1 MNYQL
6 IEYAVR
12 RYIDK
17 KGYLNG
23 KKDYNLFIKS
33 SGYILGS
40 YYAFVVT
47 DAIGDDR
54 IYEVTHLKSNPTS
67 TAVSSY
73 LQDDSDEL
81 FLI

>member
-12 RYIDK
+12 RYIDN

-33 SGYILGS
+33 SGYICGS

-47 DAIGDDR
+47 DEPSNDR
-54 IYEVTHLKSNPTS
+54 IYEVTHLSKSNT
-67 TAVSSY
+67 TAVISY
-73 LQDDSDEL
+73 LQDDKAL
-81 FLI
+81 FFI

>member
-17 KGYLNG
+17 KGYL
-23 KKDYNLFIKS
+23 KQKRDYNLFIKS
-33 SGYILGS
+33 SGYIHGN

-47 DAIGDDR
+47 DEPSDDR
-54 IYEVTHLKSNPTS
+54 IYEVTHLSKSNT

-73 LQDDSDEL
+73 LQDDSAP
-81 FLI
+81 FFI

>member
-1 MNYQL
+1 MNYQM

-47 DAIGDDR
+47 DEPSDER
-54 IYEVTHLKSNPTS
+54 IYEVTHLQSNPAS
-67 TAVSSY
+67 TAVTSY
-73 LQDDSDEL
+73 LQDDSEP
-81 FLI
+81 FFI

>member
-1 MNYQL
+1 MNYQM

-17 KGYLNG
+17 KGYCNQ
-23 KKDYNLFIKS
+23 KRNFNLSIKS
-33 SGYILGS
+33 SGYICGN

-47 DAIGDDR
+47 DEPSDNR
-54 IYEVTHLKSNPTS
+54 IYEVTHLSKSNT

-73 LQDDSDEL
+73 LQDDSAP
-81 FLI
+81 FFI

>member
-1 MNYQL
+1 MNYQV

-12 RYIDK
+12 SYIDK

-47 DAIGDDR
+47 DALGDDR
-54 IYEVTHLKSNPTS
+54 IYEVTHLHNNPTS

-81 FLI
+81 FII

>member
-1 MNYQL
+1 MNYQM

-12 RYIDK
+12 RYIDD

-47 DAIGDDR
+47 DALGDDR
-54 IYEVTHLKSNPTS
+54 IYEVTHLQNNPTS

-73 LQDDSDEL
+73 LQDDSDKL

>member
-1 MNYQL
+1 MKYQM

-17 KGYLNG
+17 KGYCNQ
-23 KKDYNLFIKS
+23 KRDYNLSIKS
-33 SGYILGS
+33 GGYILGN

-47 DAIGDDR
+47 DEPSDNR
-54 IYEVTHLKSNPTS
+54 IYEVTYLANSNS

-73 LQDDSDEL
+73 IQEDEAP
-81 FLI
+81 FFI

>member
-17 KGYLNG
+17 KGYL
-23 KKDYNLFIKS
+23 KQKRDYNLFIKS
-33 SGYILGS
+33 SGYIHGS

-47 DAIGDDR
+47 DEPSDDR
-54 IYEVTHLKSNPTS
+54 IYEVTYLANSNTA
-67 TAVSSY
+67 AVSSY
-73 LQDDSDEL
+73 LQDDSAP
-81 FLI
+81 FFI

>member
-1 MNYQL
+1 MNHQV

-12 RYIDK
+12 CYIDK

>member
-17 KGYLNG
+17 KGYL
-23 KKDYNLFIKS
+23 KQKRDYNLSIKS
-33 SGYILGS
+33 SGYICGS

-47 DAIGDDR
+47 DEPSDDR
-54 IYEVTHLKSNPTS
+54 IYEVTYLANSN
-67 TAVSSY
+67 TAAVTSY
-73 LQDDSDEL
+73 LQDDSAA
-81 FLI
+81 FFI

>member
-17 KGYLNG
+17 KGYL
-23 KKDYNLFIKS
+23 KQKRDYNLFIKS
-33 SGYILGS
+33 SGYICGS

-47 DAIGDDR
+47 DEPSDDR
-54 IYEVTHLKSNPTS
+54 IYEVTHLSKSNT

-73 LQDDSDEL
+73 LQDDKAP
-81 FLI
+81 FFI

>member
-1 MNYQL
+1 MNYQV

>member
-1 MNYQL
+1 MNYQV

-17 KGYLNG
+17 KGYCNQ
-23 KKDYNLFIKS
+23 KRDYNLSIKS
-33 SGYILGS
+33 SGYIYGN

-47 DAIGDDR
+47 DEPSDNR
-54 IYEVTHLKSNPTS
+54 IYEVTHLSKSNT

-73 LQDDSDEL
+73 LQDDSAP
-81 FLI
+81 FFI

>member
-40 YYAFVVT
+40 YYAFVAT
-47 DAIGDDR
+47 DVIGDDR
-54 IYEVTHLKSNPTS
+54 IYEVTHLQSNPTS

>member
-17 KGYLNG
+17 KGYCNQ
-23 KKDYNLFIKS
+23 KRNYNLSIKS
-33 SGYILGS
+33 AGYILGS

-47 DAIGDDR
+47 DEPSDNR
-54 IYEVTHLKSNPTS
+54 IYEVTYLANSNS

-73 LQDDSDEL
+73 LQDDSAP
-81 FLI
+81 FFI

>member
-1 MNYQL
+1 MNYQM

-12 RYIDK
+12 CYIDE

-47 DAIGDDR
+47 DEPGDER
-54 IYEVTHLKSNPTS
+54 IYEVTHLQSNPTS

-73 LQDDSDEL
+73 LQDDSEP
-81 FLI
+81 FFI

>member
-17 KGYLNG
+17 KGYL
-23 KKDYNLFIKS
+23 KQKRDYNLFIKS
-33 SGYILGS
+33 SGYICGN

-47 DAIGDDR
+47 DEPSDNR
-54 IYEVTHLKSNPTS
+54 IYEVTHLSKSNT

-73 LQDDSDEL
+73 LQDDSAP
-81 FLI
+81 FFI

>member
-1 MNYQL
+1 MNYQV

-12 RYIDK
+12 CYIDK

-33 SGYILGS
+33 SGYIHGS

-47 DAIGDDR
+47 DVIGDDR
-54 IYEVTHLKSNPTS
+54 IYEVTHLQSNPTS

>member
-1 MNYQL
+1 MNYQV

-17 KGYLNG
+17 KEYCNQ
-23 KKDYNLFIKS
+23 KRNFNLSIKS

-47 DAIGDDR
+47 DEPSDRR
-54 IYEVTHLKSNPTS
+54 IYEVTYLVNSNSP
-67 TAVSSY
+67 AVSSY
-73 LQDDSDEL
+73 IQEDDTP
-81 FLI
+81 FFI

>member
-54 IYEVTHLKSNPTS
+54 IYEVTHLQSNPTS

>member
-17 KGYLNG
+17 KGYL
-23 KKDYNLFIKS
+23 KQKRDYNLSIKS
-33 SGYILGS
+33 SGYICGS

-47 DAIGDDR
+47 DEPSDDR
-54 IYEVTHLKSNPTS
+54 IYEVTHLANSNT
-67 TAVSSY
+67 TVVSSY
-73 LQDDSDEL
+73 LQDDSAP
-81 FLI
+81 FFI